1 MIECFPRKVHKVDG
15 FFKICIS
22 AMKIREK
29 DLLEDEVSP
38 QVLGYTSWKQSD
50 RKIDA

>member
-1 MIECFPRKVHKVDG
+1 MIECLPRKVDEVDG

-22 AMKIREK
+22 DMKIREK

-38 QVLGYTSWKQSD
+38 QVFKVHVVEADVFDY
-50 RKIDA
+50 